1 MSENII
7 KYLKSSIAISIL
19 LIIFSIFLI
28 FAPEASLS
36 LIMRILGIILIFIGL
51 LHIIN
56 YFSEFKE
63 FKTISIQLII
73 GVLTFI
79 IGFSIIFKPLIVND
93 ILMILIGSWIIIE
106 SVIKFQISLKRKVL
120 GSDFW
125 LFPFLFSIVSFIIGI
140 LVLFNPFET
149 MLAITTICGI
159 SLLISEICNIIED
172 IYILKN
178 ILRKLL
184 TPFEKFLVL
193 MNF

>member
-19 LIIFSIFLI
+19 LIIFSLFLI

-36 LIMRILGIILIFIGL
+36 LIMRILGIILIFTGL

-63 FKTISIQLII
+63 FKTISIQLIV

-79 IGFSIIFKPLIVND
+79 IGLTIIFKPLIVND
-93 ILMILIGSWIIIE
+93 ILIILIGSWIIIE
-106 SVIKFQISLKRKVL
+106 SVIKFQISLKEKVL

-125 LFPFLFSIVSFIIGI
+125 LFPFLLSIISFLIGV
-140 LVLFNPFET
+140 LVLFNPLET
-149 MLAITTICGI
+149 ILTITTLCGI
-159 SLLISEICNIIED
+159 ALLISEICSIIED

-178 ILRKLL
+178 VK
-184 TPFEKFLVL
+184 
-193 MNF
+193 